1 MSRQRGWRRS
11 ARSARPRPMT
21 RASRSRWPKSAPAT
35 RQGSAPASRTRP
47 TAPSAARTSTRCTSR
62 RGGSGRGARSSAARA
77 RGRASWAGASP
88 RGALTRSGAI
98 SPRAES
104 GGSMGRIVLAGAMSH
119 VLDPDYYERVCG
131 AAGRRKTEETMA
143 AIAAMGE
150 RLSAT
155 RPDALI
161 VVADDHLNAFS
172 FNCVPAMCVRTG
184 REVQRMR
191 QDHAEAFDA
200 VLEHMPTTYPLH
212 EGLANAILEQGT
224 VAGFDLALSW
234 EAPVDHAFLAPVN
247 TLHGTR
253 PIPPLVPI
261 WINCFVAPQPTA
273 RRCFAFGRHIAR
285 VVAGNDWNVGIIA
298 TGGLSHFPELSVAR
312 IGQTDSVF
320 DNRLIHWMQRGE
332 HEPLQ
337 ELSADELHKTGSHE
351 FLNWMVLL
359 GAVSPARAD
368 VRYFGELPRINLAAV
383 EWRLP

>member
-1 MSRQRGWRRS
+1 
-11 ARSARPRPMT
+11 
-21 RASRSRWPKSAPAT
+21 
-35 RQGSAPASRTRP
+35 
-47 TAPSAARTSTRCTSR
+47 
-62 RGGSGRGARSSAARA
+62 
-77 RGRASWAGASP
+77 
-88 RGALTRSGAI
+88 
-98 SPRAES
+98 
-104 GGSMGRIVLAGAMSH
+104 MGRIVFAAAMSH
-119 VLDPDYYERVCG
+119 VLDPDYYERVFG
-131 AAGRRKTEETMA
+131 AVGRCRTEEAMA
-143 AIAAMGE
+143 AIAAMGG

-184 REVQRMR
+184 RQVQRMR

-200 VLEHMPTTYPLH
+200 VLEHMPITYPLH
-212 EGLANAILEQGT
+212 EDLANAILEQGT
-224 VAGFDLALSW
+224 AAGFDLALSW

-273 RRCFAFGRHIAR
+273 RRCFAFGQHIAR
-285 VVAGNDWNVGIIA
+285 VVARRDWNVGIIA

-312 IGQTDSVF
+312 IGETDTVF
-320 DNRLIHWMQRGE
+320 DGRIINWMERGE

-337 ELSADELHKTGSHE
+337 ELGADELHKTGSHE

-359 GAVSPARAD
+359 GAVSPARAA